1 VDCACFVRGEKR
13 FLLEVI
19 KKMKIL
25 EMRSMFDLT
34 IKNGLVVDGTG
45 NPWFRAD
52 IGIKNGRINKI
63 GDLHSIESKEV
74 LDAKGLIV
82 APGFIDMHT
91 HSDFSL
97 LINPR
102 AESKVRQGVT
112 TDVVGNC
119 GSSAAPLNDFLK
131 EEIRKTSP
139 VLEEAKLKLDWS
151 TMDEYLKRL
160 DKNGVALNIVPLV
173 GNGNIRA
180 LVMGYDARPPTK
192 DELEEMRKVLG
203 KALEEGAFGLSSGL
217 IYPPSCYADTKELIE
232 LCKIVAQHGG
242 IYTSHIRNEEDGLI
256 DSVKEA
262 IEIGE
267 KSRVPVEISH
277 HKAGG
282 KSNWGKVKQTLKIID
297 EARNRGIDVTCDVY
311 PYLAG
316 STGLDALLPPYIWE
330 GGIEKLIERLKN
342 PKIRQRLRKEM
353 KEGIKGWSSLLKDDG
368 WNSIMIAYCKGHR
381 DFEGKTITEIVK
393 LEGIDPFDFV
403 FDLLIKEKASVSI
416 VIFMMCEKDLRTVL
430 QHPVSMIGS
439 DSSAHAPYG
448 VLGKGKPH
456 PRTYGTFA
464 RILGEYVRKKR
475 VLTLED
481 AIRKMTS
488 LPAQKLKLRD
498 RGLLREGAWAD
509 ITAFDPKKVA
519 DRATYSE
526 PLKYAVGI
534 KYVIVNGKLVVDQGK
549 HTGALPGQALRLH
562 R

>member
-1 VDCACFVRGEKR
+1 
-13 FLLEVI
+13 
-19 KKMKIL
+19 
-25 EMRSMFDLT
+25 MFDLI

-63 GDLHSIESKEV
+63 GDLHSIESKEA
-74 LDAKGLIV
+74 LDAKSLIV

-91 HSDFSL
+91 HSDLSL

-131 EEIRKTSP
+131 EEIRITSP

-160 DKNGVALNIVPLV
+160 EKNGVALNVVPLV

-192 DELEEMRKVLG
+192 DELEEMRKVLAN
-203 KALEEGAFGLSSGL
+203 ALEEGAFGLSSGL

-232 LCKIVAQHGG
+232 LCKVVAQYGG
-242 IYTSHIRNEEDGLI
+242 IYTSHIRSEEDGLI

-267 KSRVPVEISH
+267 KAKVPVEISH
-277 HKAGG
+277 HKAEG
-282 KSNWGKVKQTLKIID
+282 KSNWGKVKQTLKMID

-330 GGIEKLIERLKN
+330 GGIKKLVERLEN
-342 PKIRQRLRKEM
+342 PKIRQKLRKEM
-353 KEGIKGWSSLLKDDG
+353 KEDIKGWSSLLKDDG
-368 WNSIMIAYCKGHR
+368 WNSVMIAYCKGHR
-381 DFEGKTITEIVK
+381 NFEGKTISEIAELK
-393 LEGIDPFDFV
+393 GIDPFDFV
-403 FDLLIKEKASVSI
+403 FDLLIEEKASVSI

-430 QHPVSMIGS
+430 RHPVSMVGS
-439 DSSAHAPYG
+439 DSSATAPYG

-464 RILGEYVRKKR
+464 RILGEYVRKR
-475 VLTLED
+475 RLLTLED

-519 DRATYSE
+519 DKATYSK
-526 PLKYAVGI
+526 PHRYAIGI
-534 KYVIVNGKLVVDQGK
+534 KYVVVNGKVVIDQGE
-549 HTGALPGQALRLH
+549 HTEALPGKVLRLH
-562 R
+562 H